1 MVCLQWQGTE
11 AAAGREGSQ
20 GRWGKNR
27 RHAARPRPCAAAVS
41 RPAYRLGNLLWWANH
56 THNGPDRVSAP
67 HGCPGLKGPLAPGEG
82 SWKSRGTARG
92 FWGAWEVLSGWRR
105 VLSCTDGLRP
115 HLSSTSR
122 ARGSEG
128 YPEAAFWNLQHL
140 QMQEPPINETKPA
153 SRMAR
158 RHHF

>member
-1 MVCLQWQGTE
+1 M
-11 AAAGREGSQ
+11 AGNWGGSGEGGQPGPLREEPPPRSQ
-20 GRWGKNR
+20 
-27 RHAARPRPCAAAVS
+27 AAAV
-41 RPAYRLGNLLWWANH
+41 RCCCLQACLPLWKPAVMSKPH
-56 THNGPDRVSAP
+56 SCNGPDRVSAP

-82 SWKSRGTARG
+82 SWKPRGTARG